1 MQRAEDSAT
10 GGIVYLNGEWLPR
23 AEARVSVDDRGFL
36 FGDGVYEV
44 TRAIGGVLVEAEAHL
59 ERLRRGLE
67 GLEFAAGAVCP
78 GALLR
83 LSAEILEANGLT
95 SGHATVYLQVTRGSA
110 PRTHHFPA
118 AGTPPTVYLSASRF
132 TPPTELRERG
142 AAAITHP
149 DLRWARCDLKTVNLL
164 PNVLAKQA
172 AVQVNA
178 AEALLLRDGV
188 LTEGS
193 HSTAFAVLDG
203 ELRTHP
209 AGERIL
215 PGITRGLVLRM
226 AEERGVPVREAAIT
240 AAQLARVEEL
250 FVTGTTTDVL
260 PIVRLDGRTVGDG
273 RPGRVTRALQAAYAA
288 RIEQREPVLQA
299 DG

>member
-1 MQRAEDSAT
+1 MS
-10 GGIVYLNGEWLPR
+10 GIVYLNGDYLPR
-23 AEARVSVDDRGFL
+23 AEARVPVDDRGFV

-44 TRAIGGVLVEAEAHL
+44 TRAVDGRLVEADAHL
-59 ERLRRGLE
+59 ERLARGMEEL
-67 GLEFAAGAVCP
+67 AMHRSAQSAGARLLEVSLRLLAEN
-78 GALLR
+78 GLLR
-83 LSAEILEANGLT
+83 GQAS
-95 SGHATVYLQVTRGSA
+95 VYLQVTRGAA
-110 PRTHHFPA
+110 PRTHQFPP
-118 AGTPPTVYLSASRF
+118 GTTPPTVFVAATPF
-132 TPPTELRERG
+132 TPPAELHAHG

-193 HSTAFAVLDG
+193 HSSAFAMLNG

-215 PGITRGLVLRM
+215 PGITRGVVLRM
-226 AEERGVPVREAAIT
+226 AEEQGVPVREAAIT
-240 AAQLARVEEL
+240 TAELARVEEL